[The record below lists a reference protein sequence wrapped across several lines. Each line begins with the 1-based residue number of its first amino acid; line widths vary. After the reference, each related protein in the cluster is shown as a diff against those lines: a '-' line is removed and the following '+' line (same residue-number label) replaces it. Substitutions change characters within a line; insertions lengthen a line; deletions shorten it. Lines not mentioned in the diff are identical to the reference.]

1 MNINYKITQLD
12 RIRGSIRVLYWTE
25 DYPEGYLF
33 DLDLPIE
40 NGETI
45 NLDQLPAW
53 IMERAPAAQ
62 LEWAAN
68 QKQLVADVDFSH
80 IESLI
85 ETPPAVT
92 PTPDIV
98 TSAIAA
104 PAHAVVPSTIL

>member
-1 MNINYKITQLD
+1 MSINYKITQLD
-12 RIRGSIRVLYWTE
+12 RQRGSIRVLYWTQ
-25 DYPEGYLF
+25 DYPDGYLF
-33 DLDLPIE
+33 DLDLPME

-62 LEWAAN
+62 LQWAAN
-68 QKQLVADVDFSH
+68 QKQLAASVDFSH

-85 ETPPAVT
+85 EMPPAVI
-92 PTPDIV
+92 PNPDIA

-104 PAHAVVPSTIL
+104 PAHAIVPSTTL